1 MNEGSSEDALLQALT
16 DAELQRHFEPRVLD
30 RGRQLAAQ
38 VSDLQLTEDGAQRA
52 ASAQVPGS
60 EAPYAVRLW
69 HAPGTRLRGQCECVY
84 AADGSACK
92 HQAALA
98 LAWRSLLAGEALLP
112 ADALEAVEAQ
122 DWPAFLRAQSSAQ
135 LAAFLIAQAEQSPQ
149 LEGAIRTWQRASL
162 PVNDLA
168 SAKKAVTAVLAAP
181 RDLYEWRRV
190 GAYVRKAEGV
200 LTLLAGW
207 TAQRPEIA
215 LGAADWAL
223 SKLRKVW
230 EQADDSDGHIGLLMQ
245 QLATAYLAALRAA
258 GPQPAAF
265 GKRLHELL
273 SADAHDH
280 FDLPALLHAAGPEAG
295 RRFGELCAAAWARD
309 QASSDAWGSRFG
321 SKRLLLAFHQATG
334 DLAAALALLRE
345 ALRDE
350 HDHIELVEELQRQG
364 KPREALAA
372 VEVACQR
379 YPQQPRLREL
389 RLQAWEADGWDA
401 EALAQREEDF
411 AREPSLSGYL
421 SCLRAALQ
429 AGHLEATARERLWAL
444 LDARAV
450 TGNDYTA
457 GWVGGVKLD
466 LWRHEQRW
474 SDALAWLAAGGRS
487 QDQSLQDFALAL
499 PEAHHGIAAELLKPL
514 LQRQMATSGSPYTQ
528 ALRLVAEITRR
539 QDPGA
544 RGLYLA
550 WLKLEY
556 RAKPRFTERLAGL

>member
-1 MNEGSSEDALLQALT
+1 MTEGALLQALT

-30 RGRQLAAQ
+30 RGRQLAPQ
-38 VSDLQLTEDGAQRA
+38 VSDLQVNEEGAQRS

-84 AADGSACK
+84 AADGSPCK

-98 LAWRSLLAGEALLP
+98 LAWRALLAGEALAP
-112 ADALEAVEAQ
+112 AHAAEAVEAQ

-135 LAAFLIAQAEQSPQ
+135 LAAFLIAQAEQHPE
-149 LEGAIRTWQRASL
+149 LERAIRTWQRASL

-168 SAKKAVTAVLAAP
+168 SSKKAVTALLAAP

-223 SKLRKVW
+223 TKLRKVW
-230 EQADDSDGHIGLLMQ
+230 EQADDSDGAIGVLMQ
-245 QLATAYLAALRAA
+245 QLATAYLAALQAA

-273 SADAHDH
+273 SADEHDH
-280 FDLPALLHAAGPEAG
+280 FDLPALLQAAGPEAS
-295 RRFGELCAAAWARD
+295 RRFGELCAAAWAREQTSTD
-309 QASSDAWGSRFG
+309 PWGARFG
-321 SKRLLLAFHQATG
+321 SKRLLLAFHQAMG
-334 DLAAALALLRE
+334 DPAAALALLRE

-350 HDHIELVEELQRQG
+350 GDHIDLVEELQRQG

-372 VEVACQR
+372 VEAACQR

-411 AREPSLSGYL
+411 ARNPSLSGYL
-421 SCLRAALQ
+421 GCLRAALR
-429 AGHLEATARERLWAL
+429 AGHPEATARERLWAL
-444 LDARAV
+444 LDVKAIA
-450 TGNDYTA
+450 GNDYTA
-457 GWVGGVKLD
+457 GWVGGVKLE

-474 SDALAWLAAGGRS
+474 AEALSWIAEGGRS
-487 QDQSLQDFALAL
+487 HDHALQDFALAL
-499 PEAHHGIAAELLKPL
+499 PEDHHGIAAELLKPL
-514 LQRQMATSGSPYTQ
+514 LQRQMSASSSPYTQ

-539 QDPGA
+539 QDATA

-556 RAKPRFTERLAGL
+556 RAKRRFTEGLTGL